1 MKSRGNTVS
10 AWLVAPLSAVALL
23 TLGACLDQPRHEEGA
38 TAASVSDAVTQARI
52 AHQRDALAQKLCEVE
67 RGPGA
72 QVIWTHDGDLVCR
85 VHTQVAKG
93 GAL

>member
-1 MKSRGNTVS
+1 MKSRGNPVT
-10 AWLVAPLSAVALL
+10 AWLAAPVCALALL
-23 TLGACLDQPRHEEGA
+23 SLGACLDQPLVDDQA
-38 TAASVSDAVTQARI
+38 TASNVTDAVAQARI
-52 AHQRDALAQKLCEVE
+52 AAQRDALAQRICEFE

-72 QVIWTHDGDLVCR
+72 QVNWTHEGDLVCR